1 MSVQVTN
8 LLLGQGELYFK
19 RHDGTSGK
27 YRRVGS
33 LKGVVTLTH
42 EVEYAEQQPGNK
54 LTSARRD
61 KIREKAILTAN
72 VCDFKIPQ
80 LIAALGQSISTT
92 QLTVTSTLR
101 VWEEIQLGASTTTE
115 VTLSRLPVSMTSVV
129 VTEMDE
135 SAVLVK
141 GTDYSSSI
149 PQHLVPKSASFKN
162 KWVRAAYDYKD
173 ASATVM
179 RVGDKFTLQ
188 VVDLKYTFKE
198 LQSGKFITIEIPR
211 ATINGGLEI
220 PFAMNEYTQYQITF
234 SALGDMTQPEGR
246 SLFKVIREA

>member
-1 MSVQVTN
+1 MSVQANN
-8 LLLGQGELYFK
+8 LLIGQGKLFFK
-19 RHDGTSGK
+19 RVDDVSGK
-27 YRRVGS
+27 YREVGS
-33 LKGVVTLTH
+33 LKGTVTFNH
-42 EVEYAEQQPGNK
+42 EIEFAEQQPGNK
-54 LTSARRD
+54 LTMVRRD
-61 KIREKAILTAN
+61 KISEKASLTGS
-72 VCDFKIPQ
+72 VCDFKIRQ

-92 QLTVTSTLR
+92 QLTLTSTLR

-129 VTEMDE
+129 VTELDE

-141 GTDYSSSI
+141 GTHYSSSI
-149 PQHLVPKSASFKN
+149 AQHLAPKSASFRS

-173 ASATVM
+173 ASATIM

-188 VVDLKYTFKE
+188 IVDLKYTFKE
-198 LQSGKFITIEIPR
+198 PQSGKFITIEMPR

-234 SALGDMTQPEGR
+234 SALGDTTLPEGR
-246 SLFKVIREA
+246 SFF